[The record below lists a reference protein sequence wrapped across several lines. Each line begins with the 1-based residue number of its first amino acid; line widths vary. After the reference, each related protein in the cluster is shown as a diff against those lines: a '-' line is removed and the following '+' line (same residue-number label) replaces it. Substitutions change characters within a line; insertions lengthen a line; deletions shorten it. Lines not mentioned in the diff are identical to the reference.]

1 MLFTTSHRF
10 DKESG
15 TAKTTKTSKK
25 KCPEDFILAIF
36 VVFVVHLLQSFVGS
50 HKSIQTGFEDSPPY
64 PKSLQVVGCGAN

>member
-25 KCPEDFILAIF
+25 KYPGDYIFEVF
-36 VVFVVHLLQSFVGS
+36 VVFVVRV
-50 HKSIQTGFEDSPPY
+50 P
-64 PKSLQVVGCGAN
+64 